1 MALTFLAFF
10 FDPASQITKHD
21 KNAKKSS
28 DVVAFFFISVN
39 KKSSDVVALFH
50 TKKAK
55 LC

>member
-28 DVVAFFFISVN
+28 DVVAFFISVN